1 MVKKKHE
8 GLWYTR
14 FFTDPSIREF
24 VFHTTSAE
32 TLMTTDRR
40 AFLASS
46 ALATVGLLTET
57 SRGFAANDTLQIG
70 LIGVG
75 GRCRHLVKS
84 FANLPNVKITA
95 VCDVWDQNL
104 AEARKIADP
113 KAFATKQHEELLARK
128 DVDAVLIASPDHW
141 HVPLTI
147 DAVKAGKDVYVE
159 KPLTHDLSEGK
170 AVIAARNETK
180 RVVQVGTQQRSMTHI
195 VKAYELLKAGKIGK
209 VHKVHCTWN
218 RNAARA
224 ARFKDALDANT
235 VDWKR
240 FLGTAKAQEFDAYR
254 FRQWRW
260 FWDFG
265 GGIFTD
271 LMVHWIDV
279 VHWFLDLDHPASA
292 SSIGDFYSTK
302 DVWETPDTVQTLLR
316 YPDKEVQVYFEGT
329 FSNNRNGAM
338 VEFMGTEGTLYI
350 DRGRYEIIPDRGKKT
365 PEPSALILGTD
376 QQKGLDFYDKPDG
389 ELLHLLNWVECIR
402 DRSKKV
408 TSPVEAGVGSASAAH
423 LANQSLKT
431 GQVAYWKA

>member
-1 MVKKKHE
+1 MN
-8 GLWYTR
+8 
-14 FFTDPSIREF
+14 
-24 VFHTTSAE
+24 
-32 TLMTTDRR
+32 TDRR

-46 ALATVGLLTET
+46 AIATTTLLTET
-57 SRGFAANDTLQIG
+57 SRGFAANDTLRIG

-75 GRCRHLVKS
+75 GRCRQLVKS
-84 FANLPNVKITA
+84 FAGLPNVKITA

-104 AEARKIADP
+104 ELAKKLADP

-128 DVDAVLIASPDHW
+128 DVDAVLIGSPDHW
-141 HVPLTI
+141 HVPLTV
-147 DAVKAGKDVYVE
+147 DACKAGKDVYVE

-170 AVIAARNETK
+170 AVIAAQNENK

-195 VKAYELLKAGKIGK
+195 LKAYELLKAGTIGK

-224 ARFKDALDANT
+224 QRFKDALDAKT

-240 FLGTAKAQEFDAYR
+240 FLGTAKPQEFDAYR

-279 VHWFLDLDHPASA
+279 VHWFLDLDHPATA
-292 SSIGDFYSTK
+292 SSIGDSFSTK
-302 DVWETPDTVQTLLR
+302 GVWETPDTVQTLLR

-329 FSNNRNGAM
+329 FSNNRNGSM

-350 DRGRYEIIPDRGKKT
+350 DRGRYEIIPDRDKKK
-365 PEPSALILGTD
+365 PEPSALILGSD
-376 QQKGLDFYDKPDG
+376 KRKGLDFYDQPDG
-389 ELLHLLNWVECIR
+389 ELLHLLNWVECVR

-408 TSPVEAGVGSASAAH
+408 NCPAEAGVSAASAAH
-423 LANQSLKT
+423 MANQSLKT
-431 GQVAYWKA
+431 GQVAVWKA